1 MYQISAIL
9 ACADPSFCDTLISL
23 SSDDTIPVK
32 LAAQATSPEDLTQKV
47 SRYLPD
53 LMICDW
59 ELSMTEAT
67 TTPEAFW
74 GQIQKICGCKY
85 IFVSD
90 KPDFDQLYRIIRF
103 HASNFILIPSARE
116 DIAAAVNETARQIL
130 NQKGFLADE
139 YNAASRYLFVKR
151 DINLLHSA
159 PKTLEQV
166 NRDYGMHFAPGLYR
180 ALIIKMDCSKDI
192 MSVFENDVLR
202 DKIIQIIRNHLT
214 EFCYDILYDK
224 LADGVMILFNY
235 AQIYHDKIQS
245 EYHQIF
251 TEVKQAFQTFEG
263 VIITMCI
270 SHEYDHYLK
279 LPEAKSE
286 VLDIR
291 WARKHAGTD
300 KILSA
305 DVISSTREPSVFAQS
320 ELQKL
325 KEQTLHAFQILDL
338 KESHSCMV
346 KFFSC
351 LRRTYNVISNRD
363 ARLLIRSMIDSLF
376 DMHWGILTTCGD
388 VEAMRHEF
396 IYKTNMAQSME
407 RLQHD
412 FIQAAEE
419 ILATVSEAVRQHY
432 SRPVLTAIN
441 YIQKNIRSPLSL
453 NEIADLVGLTSPY
466 FSSIFKKE
474 TGQTFSDYTAAC
486 RLDIAKKM
494 LRESDSTI
502 SEIADHLGYSDSK
515 YFTKMFRKKEQISPS
530 EYRRI
535 SRAEEKI
542 E

>member
-1 MYQISAIL
+1 L
-9 ACADPSFCDTLISL
+9 D
-23 SSDDTIPVK
+23 
-32 LAAQATSPEDLTQKV
+32 
-47 SRYLPD
+47 
-53 LMICDW
+53 
-59 ELSMTEAT
+59 
-67 TTPEAFW
+67 
-74 GQIQKICGCKY
+74 
-85 IFVSD
+85 
-90 KPDFDQLYRIIRF
+90 
-103 HASNFILIPSARE
+103 
-116 DIAAAVNETARQIL
+116 
-130 NQKGFLADE
+130 
-139 YNAASRYLFVKR
+139 
-151 DINLLHSA
+151 
-159 PKTLEQV
+159 QV
-166 NRDYGMHFAPGLYR
+166 NRDYGIHFSPRLYR

-202 DKIIQIIRNHLT
+202 DKIIQIIRKHLT
-214 EFCYDILYDK
+214 EFCFDILYDK

-235 AQIYHDKIQS
+235 ANVYHDKIQS

-251 TEVKQAFQTFEG
+251 TEVKQAFQTFDG
-263 VIITMCI
+263 VIVTMCI

-279 LPEAKSE
+279 LPEAKAE

-291 WARKHAGTD
+291 WARKYVGTD

-305 DVISSTREPSVFAQS
+305 ETLSTRQEPSVSAQS

-325 KEQTLHAFQILDL
+325 KEQVLHSFQILDL
-338 KESHSCMV
+338 KESHTCMV

-351 LRRTYNVISNRD
+351 LRRSSDAISNRD

-376 DMHWGILTTCGD
+376 EMHWGILTTRGD

-412 FIQAAEE
+412 FIQSAEE
-419 ILATVSEAVRQHY
+419 ILTTVSEAVKQHY

-453 NEIADLVGLTSPY
+453 NEIADLAGLTAPY

-494 LRESDSTI
+494 LRESNATI
-502 SEIADHLGYSDSK
+502 SEISDHLGYSDSK
-515 YFTKMFRKKEQISPS
+515 YFTKMFKKKEQISPS

-535 SRAEEKI
+535 LRAEEKI